1 VAPPGTSAD
10 AVVTESLPLRV
21 PQAHPFAQAAEVGPP
36 STMPM
41 DLGMLAA
48 QTRASDRAP
57 EAASPP
63 AAPEGTPDPAPSPQS
78 GLFTPS
84 VRQVPV
90 RDVPVRR
97 PEPGAPSP
105 TGPAVE
111 ADSDTGQI
119 DLRDQ
124 IFGIW
129 GDR

>member
-1 VAPPGTSAD
+1 
-10 AVVTESLPLRV
+10 
-21 PQAHPFAQAAEVGPP
+21 
-36 STMPM
+36 MPM

-78 GLFTPS
+78 GLFTPA
-84 VRQVPV
+84 
-90 RDVPVRR
+90 VRR